1 MKSLILGSLS
11 IVLLSSFATPAL
23 SSEDLAVVT
32 VNSSQTTTN
41 YLPPVT
47 LVQLAYQ
54 GYFTDLGIPSHGGF
68 KSALISKQVTADTL
82 IRSAIAKG
90 RLSTSVFNDQNYLD
104 VLESQ
109 LEDVTF
115 N

>member
-1 MKSLILGSLS
+1 MKNLILGSLS

-23 SSEDLAVVT
+23 SSEELAVVT
-32 VNSSQTTTN
+32 VNGSQTTTN

-68 KSALISKQVTADTL
+68 KSALISKQVTAETL

-90 RLSTSVFNDQNYLD
+90 SLSENVFKDKNYLD
-104 VLESQ
+104 VLDTQ
-109 LEDVTF
+109 LEGVIFD
-115 N
+115 